1 MFYSFVITDVIY
13 KKPELRHLFQLLAPV
28 AHQYLQIGI
37 LLNVPDM
44 GLDPLPHYHQSNLQR
59 ILKYWLSNGDRPA
72 VNSPVMWKTIID
84 IMKGPVIK
92 NYTVAKTIEDFLC
105 ELANYTH
112 YMNKTS
118 GQSSKCMLL

>member
-1 MFYSFVITDVIY
+1 
-13 KKPELRHLFQLLAPV
+13 
-28 AHQYLQIGI
+28 
-37 LLNVPDM
+37 M

-72 VNSPVMWKTIID
+72 VNSPVMWND

-92 NYTVAKTIEDFLC
+92 NYTVAKTIEDFLS
-105 ELANYTH
+105 EPANYTH